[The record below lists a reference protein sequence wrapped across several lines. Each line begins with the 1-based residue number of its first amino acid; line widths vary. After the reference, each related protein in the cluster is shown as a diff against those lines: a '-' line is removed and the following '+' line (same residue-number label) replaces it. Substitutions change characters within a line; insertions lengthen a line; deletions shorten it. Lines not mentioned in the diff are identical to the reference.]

1 MGFRICE
8 ISIASLHIAKVTYLR
23 VPEADV
29 LHGRVTTL
37 ITFPVVFKLI
47 LTRSPNVWAPTHL
60 PVETLAVALLAKV
73 VAEWI
78 GAQEPDQRVQ
88 FSHSVLKWC
97 SGKTPLVLRIQRESS
112 FRSIGRSLF
121 DVVRFVENDSE
132 SCQQQS
138 LFSKQD
144 SPMPLERV
152 HW

>member
-1 MGFRICE
+1 VAHLG
-8 ISIASLHIAKVTYLR
+8 
-23 VPEADV
+23 VPETDV
-29 LHGRVTTL
+29 LHWGVTTL
-37 ITFPVVFKLI
+37 ITFPVVFELTS
-47 LTRSPNVWAPTHL
+47 TRSVNVKAPTHL
-60 PVETLAVALLAKV
+60 PVETLAVALLAEV
-73 VAEWI
+73 VAERI
-78 GAQEPDQRVQ
+78 CAQEPDERVE
-88 FSHSVLKWC
+88 FSHSVLKWR

-132 SCQQQS
+132 SCQQRS